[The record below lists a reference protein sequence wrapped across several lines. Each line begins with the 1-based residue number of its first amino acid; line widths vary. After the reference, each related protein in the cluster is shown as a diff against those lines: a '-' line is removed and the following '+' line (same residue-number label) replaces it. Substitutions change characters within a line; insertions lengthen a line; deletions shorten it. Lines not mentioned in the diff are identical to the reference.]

1 MSDEGSGRG
10 IDELAGRAVAA
21 LISGSFAEAFRKYS
35 SAFDGGGKSRVS
47 VPSVAADAAP
57 EEKRKALREALV
69 ALAGADGDSAL
80 GDRDIDGF
88 AKFFE
93 NLYGTGEKSQFRHMY
108 SEICE
113 VMYGFLNDGGELDEE
128 PPPKALLLANNIVII
143 EKALE
148 GSPDGDQAR
157 KSVGKLSD
165 HVNLELTRMKYMA
178 KQNRT
183 ASEAVRKLEETSSDY
198 RKAIDEFEPKMRNE
212 LRGLQRD
219 NIAILGLFSA
229 IVLAFNA
236 GIALTTSAI
245 GPVATSEALVIAFIT
260 STVGLVLFDTMFA
273 LMTFV
278 HKIVRDRAGRWSIMS
293 RTTFVFAN
301 VVIAAVTIAFA
312 VASYIVR

>member
-1 MSDEGSGRG
+1 MSDESLLQG

-21 LISGSFAEAFRKYS
+21 LINESFIEAFKEYS
-35 SAFDGGGKSRVS
+35 SAFDGGEKSRVT
-47 VPSVAADAAP
+47 VPSVAMDAAP

-69 ALAGADGDSAL
+69 ALAGADGERAL
-80 GDRDIDGF
+80 GDRDIEGF
-88 AKFFE
+88 ARFFKS
-93 NLYGTGEKSQFRHMY
+93 LYGTDEKSQFRHMY

-113 VMYGFLNDGGELDEE
+113 VMYGFLNDSGELDEE

-178 KQNRT
+178 KQNRA

-198 RKAIDEFEPKMRNE
+198 RKAIDEFEPKMKGE

-219 NIAILGLFSA
+219 NITILGLFSA

-236 GIALTTSAI
+236 GIALTTSAVK
-245 GPVATSEALVIAFIT
+245 PVATSEALVIAFIT
-260 STVGLVLFDTMFA
+260 STVGLVLFNTMFA

-293 RTTFVFAN
+293 RKTFIFVN
-301 VVIAAVTIAFA
+301 VVIVMATIAFA